1 MRRAWIAVL
10 AMAVLAMP
18 CAAFAHGDDGSPSS
32 EKNRSKACKALR
44 AQMGTDLF
52 RDTYGRNRGKRNA
65 HGKCV
70 SKHRRVFRKLVAQAI
85 VECKAQR
92 AAARIRH
99 FSGDDDSSGGRHA
112 FRQCVKQRLQALLA
126 ERRAAFEAAAKAC
139 DAERTAD
146 VNEFVEK
153 YGRGQR
159 KRHAFLGCV
168 VQTLRANEA
177 AAEATAG

>member
-1 MRRAWIAVL
+1 MRRAWIAGLTV
-10 AMAVLAMP
+10 AALAMP
-18 CAAFAHGDDGSPSS
+18 GAAYAHGSDGSQSS
-32 EKNRSKACKALR
+32 ERNRSKACKALR
-44 AQMGTDLF
+44 AQMGADLF
-52 RDTYGRNRGKRNA
+52 RDTYGRNHGKRNA

-70 SKHRRVFRKLVAQAI
+70 SKHRRVFRKLIAQAI

-99 FSGDDDSSGGRHA
+99 FAGDDDARRA
-112 FRQCVKQRLQALLA
+112 FRECVKQRLQALLA

-139 DAERTAD
+139 DAERAAD
-146 VNEFVEK
+146 VNEFVET

-168 VQTLRANEA
+168 LQKVQ
-177 AAEATAG
+177 AAEAAKPA